1 MQHLEIPTPT
11 PIYALHGQQHHH
23 LASTLGLPSTTSS
36 SAASSSSTL
45 QGALLLDM
53 ATNANSSTPP
63 SSSSSASSSSYH
75 QQQPLHASSA
85 SPAGSRPTTGHGP
98 STGFGAPTPNGATT
112 SSSSS
117 SALSRPLPSGFG
129 LQPVIDSPL
138 PSIPELP
145 LTAHEPSPPTQLPSI
160 HGLTTTTT
168 AVNPSSSWP
177 PPQHHH
183 HQHQQTQQLLQ
194 LPPPLA
200 STTRRQF
207 PPALDVQPFA
217 YNTQYSTP
225 FDSWGGFNEG
235 RRWSVSDPHVPQ
247 SAPAASAMYSQRPWT
262 SSASSSSFGGGA
274 TGGSST
280 LSHFGS
286 SSSSSSA
293 SHSAP
298 SHHPSSSLGGNAT
311 NTSNSST
318 NTNSNNNNN
327 FGSSTPSGH
336 VAPSSSPSYSSDH
349 LTRPHSHHS
358 HSHSPS
364 SYLSSRPSTT
374 SSLSSYAS
382 SSSHLATPHSGP
394 IEPFF
399 GSSGG
404 LKRSDGSSFY
414 SIGGAN
420 ESTDTIV
427 GVQGAGGLGG
437 GGGHYATSHH
447 SQQHHQAAAVDDSNP
462 FFFARELQSLQV
474 TQERAQAAASL
485 RRPSSSH
492 LHPTLQ
498 TALASTSPTDAFQF
512 YGNGG
517 GAGDQ
522 YGPTPPSTGGS
533 TGYFDNNVNLPRPPS
548 GYNGR
553 PSSSGLGSLGSLGG
567 VGVVEHHLLSA
578 NTVGSSNPNTPSPY
592 SLIVENPDP
601 ATKQSR
607 PHLCTH
613 CNETFRRIHDAKRH
627 AYGALGIK
635 NYACMGG
642 CGMTFKRSEGRA
654 RHWQRE
660 EVAGVGHN
668 ITIAEFFTLNPAM
681 IGTPIGSRD
690 GPNGGGLNPQGM
702 MIWGGKGCEQ
712 RHGMVMNGTMEED
725 RRLRNKARRE
735 RILMIGA
742 RASNAG
748 MNKKKDS
755 DEEGSPVSPTTAEG
769 NIGPMRKQRTS
780 YASVSPY

>member
-1 MQHLEIPTPT
+1 MQHPEIPTPT
-11 PIYALHGQQHHH
+11 PIYALQHH
-23 LASTLGLPSTTSS
+23 LASTLGLPSTKSS

-63 SSSSSASSSSYH
+63 SSSSSSSSSYH
-75 QQQPLHASSA
+75 QQQQPLHASSA

-112 SSSSS
+112 SSSS

-200 STTRRQF
+200 STARRQF

-293 SHSAP
+293 THSAP

-318 NTNSNNNNN
+318 NTNNNNNN

-404 LKRSDGSSFY
+404 LKRDGSSFY

-447 SQQHHQAAAVDDSNP
+447 HQQHQAAAVDDSNP
-462 FFFARELQSLQV
+462 FFFARELQSL
-474 TQERAQAAASL
+474 
-485 RRPSSSH
+485 
-492 LHPTLQ
+492 
-498 TALASTSPTDAFQF
+498 
-512 YGNGG
+512 
-517 GAGDQ
+517 
-522 YGPTPPSTGGS
+522 
-533 TGYFDNNVNLPRPPS
+533 
-548 GYNGR
+548 
-553 PSSSGLGSLGSLGG
+553 
-567 VGVVEHHLLSA
+567 
-578 NTVGSSNPNTPSPY
+578 
-592 SLIVENPDP
+592 
-601 ATKQSR
+601 
-607 PHLCTH
+607 
-613 CNETFRRIHDAKRH
+613 
-627 AYGALGIK
+627 
-635 NYACMGG
+635 
-642 CGMTFKRSEGRA
+642 
-654 RHWQRE
+654 QRE

-681 IGTPIGSRD
+681 IGTPIGSRE

-742 RASNAG
+742 RASNAAAS
-748 MNKKKDS
+748 KKKDS
-755 DEEGSPVSPTTAEG
+755 DEEGSPVSPTTVEG

>member
-1 MQHLEIPTPT
+1 M
-11 PIYALHGQQHHH
+11 
-23 LASTLGLPSTTSS
+23 
-36 SAASSSSTL
+36 
-45 QGALLLDM
+45 
-53 ATNANSSTPP
+53 
-63 SSSSSASSSSYH
+63 
-75 QQQPLHASSA
+75 
-85 SPAGSRPTTGHGP
+85 
-98 STGFGAPTPNGATT
+98 
-112 SSSSS
+112 
-117 SALSRPLPSGFG
+117 
-129 LQPVIDSPL
+129 
-138 PSIPELP
+138 
-145 LTAHEPSPPTQLPSI
+145 
-160 HGLTTTTT
+160 
-168 AVNPSSSWP
+168 
-177 PPQHHH
+177 
-183 HQHQQTQQLLQ
+183 
-194 LPPPLA
+194 
-200 STTRRQF
+200 
-207 PPALDVQPFA
+207 
-217 YNTQYSTP
+217 
-225 FDSWGGFNEG
+225 
-235 RRWSVSDPHVPQ
+235 SDPHVPQ

-274 TGGSST
+274 QGGSST

-293 SHSAP
+293 THSAP
-298 SHHPSSSLGGNAT
+298 SHHHQHPSSSSLGGNAT
-311 NTSNSST
+311 STSNSST
-318 NTNSNNNNN
+318 TNTNNNNN

-336 VAPSSSPSYSSDH
+336 VAPSSSSPSYSSDH
-349 LTRPHSHHS
+349 LVRPHSHHS

-394 IEPFF
+394 IDPFF

-427 GVQGAGGLGG
+427 GVPGAGGLGG

-447 SQQHHQAAAVDDSNP
+447 HQSQHHHHQQAAAVDDSNP

-492 LHPTLQ
+492 LHPSLQ

-517 GAGDQ
+517 PGAGGDQ
-522 YGPTPPSTGGS
+522 YGATPPSTGGS
-533 TGYFDNNVNLPRPPS
+533 STYFDNSVNLPRPPS

-553 PSSSGLGSLGSLGG
+553 PTSSSSIGALGSLGG
-567 VGVVEHHLLSA
+567 VPVGVVEHHLLSA

-668 ITIAEFFTLNPAM
+668 ITIAEFFTLNPGM
-681 IGTPIGSRD
+681 IGTPIGSREVA
-690 GPNGGGLNPQGM
+690 NGGGLNPQGM
-702 MIWGGKGCEQ
+702 MIWGGKGCER

-735 RILMIGA
+735 RIMMIGT
-742 RASNAG
+742 RASAG
-748 MNKKKDS
+748 ATKKKD
-755 DEEGSPVSPTTAEG
+755 EEDSLSPASPTSAESH
-769 NIGPMRKQRTS
+769 IGPMRKQRTS